1 MKVEES
7 YILKN
12 LKRFNDESLPNS
24 FVALAAKINDLKQF
38 EHAAILIRL
47 KGRNFLFHYPG
58 SVLPIVEEDFDEHGW
73 YFYKIFSQIKV
84 NDDSE
89 VDGFLGICRWICE
102 ESNITYSFFADKSNY
117 NSLGK
122 YISKNGLPELGTC
135 VSFCVNT
142 LSDFI
147 PEGDSY
153 LELDDWDSSSLGDK
167 KDFDSSLQAYIQVK
181 HKGIDMNIYNAF
193 KKRITP
199 LEYVASG
206 FIDEYPIRKDWL
218 TEISPVVQK
227 VVTDFSAA

>member
-24 FVALAAKINDLKQF
+24 FVALAAKVDDLKQF
-38 EHAAILIRL
+38 GHAAILIRL
-47 KGRNFLFHYPG
+47 KGRNFLYHYPG
-58 SVLPIVEEDFDEHGW
+58 STLPVVEDDFDEHGW

-84 NDDSE
+84 NDEKE
-89 VDGFLGICRWICE
+89 VDGFLTLCRWICE
-102 ESNITYSFFADKSNY
+102 NSNITYSFFADKSNY
-117 NSLGK
+117 NSEGK

-147 PEGDSY
+147 PESDSY
-153 LELDDWDSSSLGDK
+153 LELNDWDSSSLGIMESYDL
-167 KDFDSSLQAYIQVK
+167 SLQNYVKAK
-181 HKGIDMNIYNAF
+181 HKDIDMNIYNAF

-199 LEYVASG
+199 LDYVASA
-206 FIDEYPIRKDWL
+206 FIDEYPIRKEWIS
-218 TEISPVVQK
+218 EISPVVQEA
-227 VVTDFSAA
+227 VSYLTSL